1 MSAAEY
7 DIKATEPAGRLHI
20 VKFVGGTAAVT
31 KVFGHGM
38 TVTYVSTGIV
48 DIAWPDTASKPGVF
62 LGCGGHCFEAT
73 TASGV
78 KGYTVVPGV
87 YNTTTKTLRVNITNA
102 SETLADL
109 AALQWL
115 TLSLLFKEESSGL

>member
-1 MSAAEY
+1 MAQGNPLPVRGLLT
-7 DIKATEPAGRLHI
+7 DQTRVL

-31 KVFGHGM
+31 QVYGIGS

-48 DIAWPDTASKPGVF
+48 DVVF
-62 LGCGGHCFEAT
+62 PTGLGTFIGLAGSNFQAT

-87 YNTTTKTLRVNITNA
+87 ISGTTLRLNITNA
-102 SETLADL
+102 SESLTDL

-115 TLSLLFKEESSGL
+115 TIEAVFATV